1 MNTQSRQHMNSG
13 TGEQGSSKET
23 PQAPVVIRVLVAIF
37 RFCLPIVIL
46 AAGIFGAYILTRTQ
60 TGPPMKAVEKR
71 STLVETMIPKV
82 RSDQAVITG
91 FGTVEAHRRL
101 NLQPQVGGKVSSIS
115 PSLVMG
121 GMVSAESTLFQIEPE
136 DYELTVQQRMADVTN
151 AEVALQIAEAS
162 QLVAEREWKLL
173 GETIES
179 TDIGEQLARKE
190 PQRLEAEAM
199 LTAAL
204 GRLQLATLDLQRTTM
219 IAPFNAL
226 VLDESIEIG
235 QVIAPNNPVA
245 TLVGTDEFEVIA
257 SIPIAKLD
265 WITIDPENPE
275 SNSQAT
281 VTLELGDGRSLVRS
295 AMVSRLS
302 GEVER
307 SGRLA
312 KVILLIE
319 DPLNLERDPGRG
331 RLLLGSYVKIEI
343 QGPEITGVVELPRSV
358 VHEDDTIWVM
368 DTNDELAIRTIEV
381 VVGRPDTVLAKVQ
394 LSQGESIITSPLG
407 VAISGMPLEQLGSGT
422 PPTAEASSG

>member
-1 MNTQSRQHMNSG
+1 MNTPSRQNMNAG
-13 TGEQGSSKET
+13 TDEQGRSKQTRE
-23 PQAPVVIRVLVAIF
+23 APVFIRVLVGIF

-46 AAGIFGAYILTRTQ
+46 AVGIFGAYILTRSQ
-60 TGPPMKAVEKR
+60 TGPPMKAIEKR
-71 STLVETMIPKV
+71 ATLVETMIPKV
-82 RSDQAVITG
+82 RSDQAMITG

-121 GMVSAESTLFQIEPE
+121 GMVSSGSTLFQIEPE

-199 LTAAL
+199 LAAAL

-226 VLDESIEIG
+226 VLEDSIEIG
-235 QVIAPNNPVA
+235 QVISPNSPVA

-265 WITIDPENPE
+265 WITIDPSNPE
-275 SNSQAT
+275 RNSQAT
-281 VTLELGDGRSLVRS
+281 ITLELGDGRSLVRS
-295 AMVSRLS
+295 ARVSRLS

-319 DPLNLERDPGRG
+319 DPLNLAGDPDRSK
-331 RLLLGSYVKIEI
+331 LLLGSYVKIDI

-358 VHEDDTIWVM
+358 IHEDDTIWVM
-368 DTNDELAIRTIEV
+368 NADDELAIRTVEV
-381 VVGRPDTVLAKVQ
+381 VVGRPDTVLARVE
-394 LSQGESIITSPLG
+394 LSPGESIITSPLG
-407 VAISGMPLEQLGSGT
+407 VAISGMPLERLGSSTQPGV
-422 PPTAEASSG
+422 EASSG

>member
-1 MNTQSRQHMNSG
+1 MNTPTRHDMNSG
-13 TGEQGSSKET
+13 NGDQGHSRERRE
-23 PQAPVVIRVLVAIF
+23 APMFIRLLVAIF

-46 AAGIFGAYILTRTQ
+46 AVGILGAYLLTRSPG
-60 TGPPMKAVEKR
+60 GPPMKSVEKR
-71 STLVETMIPKV
+71 STLVETMIPEL
-82 RSDQAVITG
+82 RTDRAVITG

-121 GMVSAESTLFQIEPE
+121 GQVSAGSTLFQIEPE
-136 DYELTVQQRMADVTN
+136 DYELAVQQRMADVTN

-226 VLDESIEIG
+226 VLEDSIEIG
-235 QVIAPNNPVA
+235 QVITPNSPVA

-275 SNSQAT
+275 SNSRAS
-281 VTLELGDGRSLVRS
+281 VTLELGDGRSLVRN
-295 AMVSRLS
+295 ARVSRLS

-319 DPLNLERDPGRG
+319 DPLNLARDPDRG

-358 VHEDDTIWVM
+358 IHEDDTIWVM
-368 DTNDELAIRTIEV
+368 DTKDELAIRRIEV
-381 VVGRPDTVLAKVQ
+381 VVGRPDTVLAKVE

-407 VAISGMPLEQLGSGT
+407 VAISGMPLEQLGSST
-422 PPTAEASSG
+422 PPTVEASAE

>member
-1 MNTQSRQHMNSG
+1 MNTPSEHDMI
-13 TGEQGSSKET
+13 SKGDERRSPKKT
-23 PQAPVVIRVLVAIF
+23 REAPVFIRVLVAIF

-46 AAGIFGAYILTRTQ
+46 ALGIWGAYLLTRTQ
-60 TGPPMKAVEKR
+60 TAPPMKAVEKR
-71 STLVETMIPKV
+71 ATLVETMVPKI
-82 RSDQAVITG
+82 RTDQAIITG

-101 NLQPQVGGKVSSIS
+101 SLQPQVGGKVTNINSAM
-115 PSLVMG
+115 VMG
-121 GMVSAESTLFQIEPE
+121 GLVSERSMLIQIEPE
-136 DYELTVQQRMADVTN
+136 DYELAVQQRMADVTN

-179 TDIGEQLARKE
+179 TDIGKQLARKE

-204 GRLQLATLDLQRTTM
+204 GRLQLATLDLQRTTV

-226 VLDESIEIG
+226 VLDDSIEIG
-235 QVIAPNNPVA
+235 QVITPNSPVA

-265 WITIDPENPE
+265 WITVDPLNPD
-275 SNSQAT
+275 SNSTAT
-281 VTLELGDGRSLVRS
+281 VTLELGDGRSLVRT
-295 AMVSRLS
+295 ARVSRLS

-319 DPLNLERDPGRG
+319 DPLNLEREPERG
-331 RLLLGSYVKIEI
+331 MLLLGSYVKVEIE
-343 QGPEITGVVELPRSV
+343 GPEITEVAELPRSV
-358 VHEDDTIWVM
+358 IHEDDTVWVM
-368 DTNDELAIRTIEV
+368 DTRDELAVRTIEV
-381 VVGRPDTVLAKVQ
+381 VVGRPDTVLARID
-394 LSQGESIITSPLG
+394 LAPGESIITSPLG
-407 VAISGMPLEQLGSGT
+407 VAISGMPLEELGSSANLADGAD
-422 PPTAEASSG
+422 AE